1 MSGVFYFV
9 KRNCLIYFRDKSAV
23 FFSLLSTL
31 IVLGLMVLFLGN
43 ANSGQL
49 VRVLAQYG
57 GERDVVM
64 DEKNAECLVQLW
76 TLAGILIVNTVSISL
91 TVLGAM
97 VRDEASKKSMAF
109 YVTPVKRYKI
119 SLGYILSAW
128 VVSSIMCMVTLAV
141 GELYFFLQGNDLL
154 SVKNLVALCGLI
166 FFNTFIYASIGYVLA
181 LFIHSNSA
189 WGGMLTV
196 VGTLVGF
203 AGGIYINVGS
213 MSEQVATALKCL
225 PVLHGAGLMRQ
236 VCTQEILEK
245 TFAGVPKEVV
255 AVVQEEMGIVISMGE
270 KAFSV
275 EEELVFLLLYA
286 IIAVAV
292 AVLLNRR
299 HRLKE

>member
-31 IVLGLMVLFLGN
+31 IVLGLMVLFLGK

-76 TLAGILIVNTVSISL
+76 TLAGILIVNTVTISL

-97 VRDEASKKSMAF
+97 VRDEASKRSMAF
-109 YVTPVKRYKI
+109 YVTPVKRYKL

-128 VVSSIMCMVTLAV
+128 IVSNVMCLVTLAV
-141 GELYFFLQGNDLL
+141 GELYFWLQGNDLL
-154 SVKNLVALCGLI
+154 SVSNLLALCGLI
-166 FFNTFIYASIGYVLA
+166 FLNTFIYSSIGYVLA

-189 WGGMLTV
+189 WGGMLTII
-196 VGTLVGF
+196 GTLVGF
-203 AGGIYINVGS
+203 AGGIYLNVGTL
-213 MSEQVATALKCL
+213 SEQVATVLKCL

-236 VCTQEILEK
+236 ICTQEMLEK
-245 TFAGVPKEVV
+245 TFAGVPGEVV
-255 AVVQEEMGIVISMGE
+255 AIVQEEMGIVISMGE
-270 KAFSV
+270 NAFSV
-275 EEELVFLLLYA
+275 EEELVFLAVYA

-292 AVLLNRR
+292 AVLLNGR